1 MEDRICKNCRHF
13 KQHYTFSENR
23 CHWVDCGHCV
33 KRKGK
38 SRSVWSKGCEF
49 FEQREE
55 SVELITKQFLSKR
68 LLEYALS
75 LDLPPEITGEPPC
88 EERLDEVKDV

>member
-1 MEDRICKNCRHF
+1 M
-13 KQHYTFSENR
+13 
-23 CHWVDCGHCV
+23 